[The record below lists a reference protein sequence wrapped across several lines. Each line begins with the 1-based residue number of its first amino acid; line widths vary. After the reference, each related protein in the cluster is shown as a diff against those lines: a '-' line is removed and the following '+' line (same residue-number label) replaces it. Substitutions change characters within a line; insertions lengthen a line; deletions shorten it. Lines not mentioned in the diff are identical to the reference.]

1 MAGLRGW
8 VILAAVVLAR
18 IGFGYQFQTVA
29 SLGPEIMQRFHL
41 DYAGLGSLVGAY
53 MAPGVFVA
61 LPLGLLARRFGDRLV
76 LGGGLALMAAGGLLA
91 PLIGGA
97 EGVALGRMIA
107 GVGAVAMT
115 VLQGKVI
122 ADWFPGPRFMLAI
135 SISVGAYP
143 VGIGL
148 AQIVAPPLA
157 RDVGWAS
164 AFVVGGAEMA
174 LATALFLAAFRTS
187 PTAASVRR
195 SFSLPGRAECLLL
208 VVAGLIWTAYTAGY
222 AGCLSYVPSLMA
234 VRGEGLV
241 LTGVVM
247 AFATWGNVAGT
258 LIGGGLAERRGPW
271 PAFWIGTTAMTVAI
285 AGMGL
290 LDRPI
295 LWGAL
300 LGIPGSMQS
309 GVIVALG
316 TLSARPQHRAA
327 GMGIFYTT
335 YYLGGAVIP
344 ALCGRA
350 ADAVGGP
357 AGALYAAAFVSALA
371 FPAYLLHRRL
381 GAHETLLA
389 RA

>member
-1 MAGLRGW
+1 
-8 VILAAVVLAR
+8 
-18 IGFGYQFQTVA
+18 
-29 SLGPEIMQRFHL
+29 
-41 DYAGLGSLVGAY
+41 
-53 MAPGVFVA
+53 VA

-76 LGGGLALMAAGGLLA
+76 LGGGLTLMAAGGLLG
-91 PLIGGA
+91 PLVGGA
-97 EGVALGRMIA
+97 EGIALGRMVA

-122 ADWFPGPRFMLAI
+122 ADWFPGPRFMLAV

-164 AFVVGGAEMA
+164 PFLVGGAEVA
-174 LATALFLAAFRTS
+174 LATALFLAAFKPS
-187 PTAASVRR
+187 PTAPPVRR
-195 SFSLPGRAECLLL
+195 SFSMPGLSESVLL
-208 VVAGLIWTAYTAGY
+208 VVAGLIWTAYTAAY

-258 LIGGGLAERRGPW
+258 LIGGALAERRGPW
-271 PAFWIGTTAMTVAI
+271 PAFCIGTAAMTVAI

-290 LDRPI
+290 LDWPI

-300 LGIPGSMQS
+300 LGVPGSMQS

-316 TLSARPQHRAA
+316 TLSARPRNRAA

-350 ADAVGGP
+350 ADAAGGP
-357 AGALYAAAFVSALA
+357 AGAMYAAAVVSALA
-371 FPAYLLHRRL
+371 FPAFMLHRRL
-381 GAHETLLA
+381 SAHEGLLA